1 MSQAEAVSSPCRPL
15 TNRPPVPDGTT
26 LHYAVASTEAK
37 LVFSDREA
45 THAPPIWRSGYF
57 GICGIILGVTKWTV
71 VRFSNGLCFRVSQG
85 QICWKQIRNTN
96 IRAKKNPSHGFSVQ
110 PHPQLLVARKRTFS
124 TGRSDTIRRRAT
136 RPKARARAPNHL
148 HIPPLPTDSPAV
160 HDARRRD
167 PDATHT
173 VTRSLSHFICDTAV
187 FDAQES
193 S

>member
-1 MSQAEAVSSPCRPL
+1 MVSGSFLKWPLSSGFAQGKSVGNKHEIRTSP
-15 TNRPPVPDGTT
+15 
-26 LHYAVASTEAK
+26 
-37 LVFSDREA
+37 
-45 THAPPIWRSGYF
+45 
-57 GICGIILGVTKWTV
+57 
-71 VRFSNGLCFRVSQG
+71 
-85 QICWKQIRNTN
+85 
-96 IRAKKNPSHGFSVQ
+96 KKNPSHGFSVQ

>member
-1 MSQAEAVSSPCRPL
+1 M
-15 TNRPPVPDGTT
+15 PDGTT

-45 THAPPIWRSGYF
+45 THAPAF
-57 GICGIILGVTKWTV
+57 GGSRYLDILESADW
-71 VRFSNGLCFRVSQG
+71 RFSRNDAHTSTELFPLSLGFAQG
-85 QICWKQIRNTN
+85 KSVGNKYEIRTS
-96 IRAKKNPSHGFSVQ
+96 AKRNPSHGFSVQ
-110 PHPQLLVARKRTFS
+110 PQLLVARKRTFS

-167 PDATHT
+167 PDAAHT
-173 VTRSLSHFICDTAV
+173 VTRSRSHFFCDTAV

>member
-1 MSQAEAVSSPCRPL
+1 M
-15 TNRPPVPDGTT
+15 PDGTT

-45 THAPPIWRSGYF
+45 THAPAFVWIFWKS
-57 GICGIILGVTKWTV
+57 GIILGVAKWSV
-71 VRFSNGLCFRVSQG
+71 VRFSNGLCFRVLDRAIG
-85 QICWKQIRNTN
+85 WKQILCFRVLDRAIGWKQIRNTN
-96 IRAKKNPSHGFSVQ
+96 IRAKKNPAF
-110 PHPQLLVARKRTFS
+110 
-124 TGRSDTIRRRAT
+124 RSNLTLNSWSREKDFFDGEIRHTIRRRAT

-173 VTRSLSHFICDTAV
+173 VTRSRSHFICDTAV

-193 S
+193 SGER

>member
-1 MSQAEAVSSPCRPL
+1 MILYLKAHMSAAFYCF
-15 TNRPPVPDGTT
+15 
-26 LHYAVASTEAK
+26 
-37 LVFSDREA
+37 VF
-45 THAPPIWRSGYF
+45 G
-57 GICGIILGVTKWTV
+57 
-71 VRFSNGLCFRVSQG
+71 FRTG
-85 QICWKQIRNTN
+85 QIGWKQIRNTN
-96 IRAKKNPSHGFSVQ
+96 IRLFGPASPSTLG
-110 PHPQLLVARKRTFS
+110 REKRTFS